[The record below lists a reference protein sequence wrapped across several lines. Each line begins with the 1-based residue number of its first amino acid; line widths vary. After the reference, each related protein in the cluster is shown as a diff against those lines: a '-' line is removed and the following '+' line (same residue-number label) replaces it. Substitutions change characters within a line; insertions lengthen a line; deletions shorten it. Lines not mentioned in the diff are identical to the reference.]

1 MCLLISFNQND
12 GEGFIV
18 SEVIDM
24 FGLTK
29 AETCLLFSM
38 QYYLI
43 NADYKVERN
52 AKKWFKKQEWRD
64 EWKKNIEAMLKGIQN
79 EEEIDYS
86 TLFDP
91 YDSSRFEPF
100 TKSVMDK
107 ADSPITKYLILLEL
121 VTFNPYYP
129 FKPEHKD
136 KYEGLKLNK
145 DENEYRLMILAQYLD
160 IPTCYVNKF
169 IKSYENATEG
179 IKGNGW
185 RFSLLGALIFTILAV
200 LAAPLIAPY
209 FAAAG
214 LHGAAAYAAGLA
226 ALGGGAI
233 AAGGFGMAGG
243 MAVIVG
249 GGAILG
255 GTVGNGIGAILASSP
270 DFALTQAAKLEVI
283 FKEVILLNQKDVRI
297 GQEILKKQRASIM
310 ELENQLSVMKLKAEN
325 RKDEIES
332 MKKAI
337 KYLREALE
345 RNEKAMVS
353 NA

>member
-1 MCLLISFNQND
+1 M
-12 GEGFIV
+12 

-29 AETCLLFSM
+29 EETCLLFSM
-38 QYYLI
+38 QSYLI
-43 NADYKVERN
+43 REDVLNEGNAIYVSKDQWHN
-52 AKKWFKKQEWRD
+52 
-64 EWKKNIEAMLKGIQN
+64 EWKENVEAMLRGIQG
-79 EEEIDYS
+79 EEGYS
-86 TLFDP
+86 TLFSP
-91 YDSSRFEPF
+91 LELNL
-100 TKSVMDK
+100 TAKNIMDK
-107 ADSPITKYLILLEL
+107 ANSPITKYLILLEL
-121 VTFNPYYP
+121 VTFIPYYS
-129 FKPEHKD
+129 FKPEHKE
-136 KYEGLKLNK
+136 KYKDLKLNEDK
-145 DENEYRLMILAQYLD
+145 NTNNIKILATYLGLSASD
-160 IPTCYVNKF
+160 VHKF
-169 IKSYENATEG
+169 IKCYKDAIKG
-179 IKGNGW
+179 IKGDGW
-185 RFSLLGALIFTILAV
+185 RFMLWGALIVAILA
-200 LAAPLIAPY
+200 AAAMPMIAPF

-255 GTVGNGIGAILASSP
+255 GAVGNGICAILASSP
-270 DFALTQAAKLEVI
+270 DFALTQSAKLEVI

-310 ELENQLSVMKLKAEN
+310 ELENQLSAMKLKAES

-353 NA
+353 NV

>member
-1 MCLLISFNQND
+1 M
-12 GEGFIV
+12 

-29 AETCLLFSM
+29 EETCLLFSM
-38 QYYLI
+38 QYNLI
-43 NADYKVERN
+43 SEDILVE
-52 AKKWFKKQEWRD
+52 KTPVYVKKQQWRD
-64 EWKKNIEAMLKGIQN
+64 EWKENIEAMLQGGQK
-79 EEEIDYS
+79 EEEYS
-86 TLFDP
+86 NLFNQ
-91 YDSSRFEPF
+91 YLLEYAA
-100 TKSVMDK
+100 KNIMDK
-107 ADSPITKYLILLEL
+107 ANSPITKYLILLEL
-121 VTFNPYYP
+121 VTFIPYYS
-129 FKPEHKD
+129 FKPEHKE
-136 KYEGLKLNK
+136 KYKGLKLNK
-145 DENEYRLMILAQYLD
+145 DENTKRLKILAKYLD
-160 IPTCYVNKF
+160 LSSDDVDKF
-169 IKSYENATEG
+169 IKCYEKALKE

-185 RFSLLGALIFTILAV
+185 GFMLWGALIVAILA
-200 LAAPLIAPY
+200 AAAMPMIAPY
-209 FAAAG
+209 FAVAG
-214 LHGAAAYAAGLA
+214 LKGAAAYTAGLA

-255 GTVGNGIGAILASSP
+255 GAVGNGIGAILASSP

-283 FKEVILLNQKDVRI
+283 FKEVILLTQKDVRI

-310 ELENQLSVMKLKAEN
+310 ELENQLSIMKLKAES